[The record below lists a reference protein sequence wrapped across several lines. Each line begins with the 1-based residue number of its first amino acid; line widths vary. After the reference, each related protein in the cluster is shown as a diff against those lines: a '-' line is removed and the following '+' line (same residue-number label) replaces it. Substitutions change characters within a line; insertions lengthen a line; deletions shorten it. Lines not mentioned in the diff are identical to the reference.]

1 MRHELEEAVHE
12 ARAQHEIPEELVLA
26 FAPLH
31 KRAFGMA
38 LGAVLG
44 GLIFLM
50 TVVSTLF
57 PEGRQSV
64 SLLGE
69 YFGGYS
75 VSWPGAFIGLAWGC
89 FVGFVMGWFIAYTRN
104 FVLAAQIFLARAK
117 QELGATR
124 DFLDHI

>member
-1 MRHELEEAVHE
+1 MSKPIDETAELENEDD
-12 ARAQHEIPEELVLA
+12 IPDDLALA

-38 LGAVLG
+38 LGTVLG
-44 GLIFLM
+44 VFVFLV
-50 TVVSTLF
+50 TVVAIMF

-64 SLLGE
+64 SLLSN

-75 VSWPGAFIGLAWGC
+75 VSWQGAFIGLVWGW
-89 FVGFVMGWFIAYTRN
+89 FVGFVIGWFTAYTRN
-104 FVLAAQIFLARAK
+104 FVLAAQIWLARAK